1 LHFFQLSLFL
11 RRCYLKAK
19 KKGIWFTSKTTMNI
33 HSRILSVSHVRPQS
47 TLCTHSKES
56 KRLEHNERQSLF
68 YFLKGSEY
76 LLVHGLSL
84 VTKFGPYLD
93 GRCVGFA

>member
-56 KRLEHNERQSLF
+56 KRLEHNERQLLF

-84 VTKFGPYLD
+84 VPILMD
-93 GRCVGFA
+93 GV